1 MNSSPN
7 SQNRARPW
15 WSFGHVWLLISGPAI
30 VVVAA
35 ALFSTWLVLLLLP
48 LVALIISLLGAITFG
63 QLQLLQ
69 TLQAGQQVARA
80 LQLGVG
86 EGAAGALA
94 SNLGIT
100 YSMAGQ
106 NPITADSNV
115 RCLLTRTVASG
126 PFGLMLPAQRVCFLQ
141 VGE

>member
-1 MNSSPN
+1 LVSAIKRSVIGV
-7 SQNRARPW
+7 ARFKDTG
-15 WSFGHVWLLISGPAI
+15 SAT
-30 VVVAA
+30 AE
-35 ALFSTWLVLLLLP
+35 LVILLP
-48 LVALIISLLGAITFG
+48 IVSVVISVLAAITYG
-63 QLQLLQ
+63 QIQLLH